1 MESTL
6 QREHNSKTDPI
17 IVVLRVRSQQ
27 GKIPVYDVLPEP
39 ARWVTMKDASAWE
52 AVFVNGQ
59 YRYSRRDVVDLHSR
73 GYAP

>member
-6 QREHNSKTDPI
+6 QCKHNSKTDPL
-17 IVVLRVRSQQ
+17 IVVLRVHSPQ
-27 GKIPVYDVLPEP
+27 GKIPVYDALPEP

-52 AVFVNGQ
+52 DVFVNGQ